1 MSFSSPAEHTL
12 KKINKYIY
20 ILKNVETKQ
29 FIVPIHFQSIFN
41 TYTIYSTK
49 FVMRKATTCSIFDGT

>member
-1 MSFSSPAEHTL
+1 ML
-12 KKINKYIY
+12 KPK
-20 ILKNVETKQ
+20 